1 LLIGMLVAL
10 MPFLMPVAAQAQSTP
25 PQSAVPPA
33 APAGS
38 GQPAAPPPTAPPD
51 TLTRLAP
58 MDVFALQYA
67 ADPQIAPDGKRIV
80 YVRLLSDVMTD
91 KRVSNLWLID
101 VDGKVDRALTTG
113 SFSDSS
119 PRWSPDGTRIAY
131 ISDRDGKPQIYV
143 RWMDTGE
150 TAKLTSLQGAPSA
163 ISWSPDGRLISFA
176 SFVETTPPAIA
187 SLPKPPEGA
196 KWADPP
202 LVYDRLIYRFN
213 GRGYLKPGFRQLFV
227 VAADGGAPRQLTS
240 DNLPYGGFE
249 FRDSRR
255 SVWTPD
261 GKSLIFAANLHPDWE
276 YQPLDTEVY
285 ELALADNT
293 VRPLTSRK
301 GPDESPALSP
311 DGKTIAYTGFDDRYQ
326 GHQTTH
332 LYLMGRDG
340 SNPRVVTPK
349 LDRDVENPE
358 WAADGS
364 GVYFLYDDQGD
375 TKLGFYALD
384 GSVKDLAAHIGSG
397 GSSYSGGA
405 SFSVARNRQFAVT
418 YDTPADPGDI
428 AVGGPG
434 GGATKGGSARSGFS
448 IEGAIKSGTTT
459 SGAATSQPRVITALN
474 RQLFAQKKPGPVEE
488 IWFNSSQDHRR
499 IQGWIVKPPDFDPA
513 RKYPLIL
520 EIHGGPFANY
530 GDRFD
535 TNKQIWAARGYVV
548 LYVNPRGSTSYG
560 EEFANLI
567 HHAYPGDDFY
577 DLDSGVDAAIEKGYI
592 DAQNLFVTGG
602 SGGGVLTCWM
612 IDRTTRFRAAAS
624 LYPVINWYSW
634 VLTSDLPAFGS
645 LYWFAGPPWEN
656 AADYTRR
663 SVLSYVD
670 KVTTPTL
677 LATGENDF
685 RTPISE
691 AEQYYAALKLR
702 KVEAALVRFPEEP
715 HGLQARPSH
724 QIAKILYVVDWFEK
738 HRGK

>member
-1 LLIGMLVAL
+1 MRDLPTGLRWPIRELLVASL
-10 MPFLMPVAAQAQSTP
+10 FAPCCLFVVSPRTALAQVTQAQ
-25 PQSAVPPA
+25 PA
-33 APAGS
+33 LAQTVAPA
-38 GQPAAPPPTAPPD
+38 APPD

-67 ADPQIAPDGKRIV
+67 ADPQISPDAKRIV
-80 YVRLLSDVMTD
+80 YVRQLSDVMTD

-119 PRWSPDGTRIAY
+119 PRWSPDGLRIAY
-131 ISDRDGKPQIYV
+131 ISDRDGKPQIYI

-176 SFVETTPPAIA
+176 SLVETTPPAIA

-227 VAADGGAPRQLTS
+227 VAADGGAPRQLTT

-261 GKSLIFAANLHPDWE
+261 GKSLIFSANLHPDWE
-276 YQPLDTEVY
+276 YQPLDSEVY
-285 ELALADNT
+285 EIAFADGAVKALTN
-293 VRPLTSRK
+293 RK
-301 GPDESPALSP
+301 GPDEFPAISP

-332 LYLMGRDG
+332 LYLMNRDG
-340 SNPRVVTPK
+340 SNPRVATPK
-349 LDRDVENPE
+349 LDRDVDNPE

-375 TKLGFYALD
+375 TKLGFYALN
-384 GSVKDLAAHIGSG
+384 GSVKDLASHIGSG

-418 YDTPADPGDI
+418 YDTPSDPGDI
-428 AVGGPG
+428 AVGGP
-434 GGATKGGSARSGFS
+434 APNT
-448 IEGAIKSGTTT
+448 
-459 SGAATSQPRVITALN
+459 RVITALN
-474 RQLFAQKKPGPVEE
+474 QQLFTQKKPGPVEE
-488 IWFNSSQDHRR
+488 IWFTSSEDHRR

-513 RKYPLIL
+513 KKYPLIL

-535 TNKQIWAARGYVV
+535 TNKQIWASRGYVV

-577 DLDSGVDAAIEKGYI
+577 DLNSGVDAAIQKGYI

-656 AADYTRR
+656 AEDYTKR

>member
-1 LLIGMLVAL
+1 MREFPAGLRWPVGFGLLIVTLLAVCPSAAL
-10 MPFLMPVAAQAQSTP
+10 AQSTP
-25 PQSAVPPA
+25 AQPSPPPPPA
-33 APAGS
+33 
-38 GQPAAPPPTAPPD
+38 APPD
-51 TLTRLAP
+51 TLTRLSP

-80 YVRLLSDVMTD
+80 YVRQQSDVMTD

-176 SFVETTPPAIA
+176 SLVETTPPAIA

-227 VAADGGAPRQLTS
+227 VAADGGAPRQLTT

-249 FRDSRR
+249 FRDGRR
-255 SVWTPD
+255 SAWTPD

-285 ELALADNT
+285 ELALADGA
-293 VRPLTSRK
+293 VKALTRRK
-301 GPDESPALSP
+301 GPDESPAISP
-311 DGKTIAYTGFDDRYQ
+311 DGRTIAYTGFDDRYQ

-332 LYLMGRDG
+332 LYLMNRDG
-340 SNPRVVTPK
+340 SNPRVATPK

-364 GVYFLYDDQGD
+364 GVFFQYDDQGD
-375 TKLGFYALD
+375 SKLGFYALD
-384 GSVKDLAAHIGSG
+384 GSVKELAAHLGSG
-397 GSSYSGGA
+397 GSSYSAGA
-405 SFSVARNRQFAVT
+405 SFSVSRSRSFAVT
-418 YDTPADPGDI
+418 CDTPSDPGDI

-434 GGATKGGSARSGFS
+434 MGG
-448 IEGAIKSGTTT
+448 GTADSRT
-459 SGAATSQPRVITALN
+459 RVITALN
-474 RQLFAQKKPGPVEE
+474 RQLFAQKKPGAVEE
-488 IWFNSSQDHRR
+488 IWFTSSQDHRR

-535 TNKQIWAARGYVV
+535 TNKQIWASRGYVV

-577 DLDSGVDAAIEKGYI
+577 DLNSGVDAAIQKGYI

-656 AADYTRR
+656 AEDYTKR